1 MDVRAALAEVL
12 GPEAVLTDRELMEP
26 YARDWSG
33 APARSPDAV
42 VRPRTTAEVQDI
54 LRIADRMRVPVTP
67 RGLGSGKAGGA
78 LADRGIVLSTEKL
91 TGIVELNAPD
101 LLVVARA
108 GTRLS
113 EIQAAVEAEGLFY
126 PPDPGGAHL
135 SSIGGNVACNAG
147 GPRALKYG
155 VTRNWVLGL
164 EAVTATGEVIRTGS
178 RAPKHVAGYD
188 LTGLLVG
195 SEGTLAVVTEVTLRL
210 RPLPRG
216 ACTALVGFSDVR
228 AASQAVTRVFQAGL
242 LPRAL
247 ELLDT
252 AATRALEADA
262 PQLVTPADGALLI
275 VETDGHDDEA
285 ALAELVRV
293 VQVLEAEGAHRVDV
307 AQSAAERE
315 RMWAPRR
322 MLSES
327 LRKTAPR
334 KRSEDVSVPRS
345 QIPLLLDELAV
356 VAQRTGVRIAAYG
369 HAGDGNL
376 HVNVLFSPEQEDRAH
391 EALVSVAKIAVKL
404 RGTISGEHGVGS
416 LKRDLMPLEQ
426 SALLLEIQ
434 RQVKAA
440 IDPHGILNPD
450 KVLPEREAP

>member
-1 MDVRAALAEVL
+1 MDLRTALEEAL

-26 YARDWSG
+26 YAHDWSG
-33 APARSPDAV
+33 AAARYPDVV
-42 VRPRTTAEVQDI
+42 VRPKSTVEVQAV
-54 LRIADRMRVPVTP
+54 LRVANHLRVPVTP
-67 RGLGSGKAGGA
+67 RGLGSGKAAGA

-91 TGIVELNAPD
+91 TGIVELNVPD

-113 EIQAAVEAEGLFY
+113 DIQDAVEAEGLFY

-164 EAVTATGEVIRTGS
+164 EAVMANGEVVRTGS

-188 LTGLLVG
+188 LTGLLAG

-216 ACTALVGFSDVR
+216 ACTALVAFSDVR
-228 AASQAVTRVFQAGL
+228 AASQAVTTVLGAGL

-247 ELLDT
+247 ELLDE
-252 AATRALEADA
+252 AATRALAADA
-262 PQLVTPADGALLI
+262 PHLVKPDDGALLI
-275 VETDGHDDEA
+275 VETDGHDDDV
-285 ALAELVRV
+285 ALAELARV
-293 VQVLEAEGAHRVDV
+293 VEVLEAGGAMRADV
-307 AQSAAERE
+307 AQTASERE
-315 RMWAPRR
+315 RVWAPRR

-327 LRKTAPR
+327 LRATAPR

-345 QIPLLLDELAV
+345 RIPDLLDELRD
-356 VAQRTGVRIAAYG
+356 VAERTGVRIAAYG

-376 HVNVLFSPEQEDRAH
+376 HVNVLFSEEQEDRAH
-391 EALVSVAKIAVKL
+391 EALVSVAKVAVKL
-404 RGTISGEHGVGS
+404 RGTISGEHGVGL

-426 SALLLEIQ
+426 SELLLEIQ
-434 RQVKAA
+434 RQVKGAV
-440 IDPHGILNPD
+440 DPHGILNPD
-450 KVLPEREAP
+450 KVLPPRRSP

>member
-1 MDVRAALAEVL
+1 
-12 GPEAVLTDRELMEP
+12 
-26 YARDWSG
+26 
-33 APARSPDAV
+33 
-42 VRPRTTAEVQDI
+42 
-54 LRIADRMRVPVTP
+54 
-67 RGLGSGKAGGA
+67 
-78 LADRGIVLSTEKL
+78 
-91 TGIVELNAPD
+91 
-101 LLVVARA
+101 
-108 GTRLS
+108 
-113 EIQAAVEAEGLFY
+113 
-126 PPDPGGAHL
+126 
-135 SSIGGNVACNAG
+135 
-147 GPRALKYG
+147 
-155 VTRNWVLGL
+155 
-164 EAVTATGEVIRTGS
+164 
-178 RAPKHVAGYD
+178 
-188 LTGLLVG
+188 
-195 SEGTLAVVTEVTLRL
+195 
-210 RPLPRG
+210 
-216 ACTALVGFSDVR
+216 VR